1 METEFKAKV
10 DTIQVTTAAN
20 NVINIEEW
28 YGGKSFVK
36 ENSAKLTEKE
46 GIKRITVVLHPSRM
60 GARYDASDEMYRY
73 SSYRKMKKQMLKELT
88 VVLPADVK
96 LDRMDICLD
105 TSKGFKEMYK
115 LSNAITGLYALE
127 KKADKVWKNVDYWSE
142 RTNGFNVAKQCFGLT
157 IYDKELESG
166 GRHPYKTRVE
176 FKFTK
181 LGNVEEVKK
190 IDELITLFDRLAD
203 NLEMLESIKAEK
215 LFVLY
220 QEQLSD
226 GKIKNFTQFVA
237 MNQDNILTSNMCKI
251 LYEKV
256 GLKGNYTKWLSKYRQ
271 ANSIEFVTKTDIRNV
286 MAAMKKAVKEFK
298 RS

>member
-1 METEFKAKV
+1 MEVEFKAKV

-20 NVINIEEW
+20 NVKNMEEW

-36 ENSAKLTEKE
+36 ENTAKLTEKE
-46 GIKRITVVLHPSRM
+46 GVKRITVVLHPSRM
-60 GARYDASDEMYRY
+60 RARYDTSDEMYRY
-73 SSYRKMKKQMLKELT
+73 SAYRKKKKQMFEELT
-88 VVLPADVK
+88 VIIPSGVK

-105 TSKGFKEMYK
+105 TKKGFVEMYK

-142 RTNGFNVAKQCFGLT
+142 KTNGFNVAKQCFGLT

-181 LGNVEEVKK
+181 LGNVEEMKK
-190 IDELITLFDRLAD
+190 IDELISIFDRLAD

-215 LFVLY
+215 LFTLY
-220 QEQLSD
+220 QEQLAD

-251 LYEKV
+251 LYGKV
-256 GLKGNYTKWLSKYRQ
+256 GLKGSYTKWLSKYRQ
-271 ANSIEFVTKTDIRNV
+271 ANSIEFITKTDIRNV
-286 MAAMKKAVKEFK
+286 MAAMKRAVKEFK
-298 RS
+298 KS